1 MLRRRTDGMWP
12 EDPIQVGRDDVLD
25 LESVG
30 LSCPLAEFYVGT
42 YLVRQT

>member
-1 MLRRRTDGMWP
+1 MWP
-12 EDPIQVGRDDVLD
+12 EDPIQVGRDDVLH